1 MSASPSLT
9 NLYRRLKEDPWR
21 KKRTIGFSKD
31 MKLVNEVLFHP
42 FATDSNRQTAVATW
56 LQRQQPCLFG
66 GIAAAKDWMHYC
78 FLKEDDFY
86 LSDEKIAERIQ
97 EELLAWKRRSV
108 RPRNEFSQPAHGFLL
123 MAISRRIALA
133 APDENLKAFAEKIRD
148 LWGCS
153 GSIEASGT
161 THWETLFLENP
172 ADGSFAQFTFSVD
185 FFASQGDRRW
195 WHDHRV
201 PGGIAFTAN
210 SVGHMRRYR
219 EWYLALNQ
227 QEEWVLKTAMETI
240 EKAAET
246 PYGRATWLKP
256 LAKGGRPIVDRL
268 ACPFAEPT
276 KLKEQLQN
284 KDWTRYGGYLHT
296 DHSIRSEF
304 FHEDPKPAGEIT
316 SREYLQDF
324 AYLYDTAS
332 NDYVR
337 FILGSPIAAEEL
349 TKLIG
354 TPESWV
360 KIRGS
365 RLSASRAKRSGAKT
379 KPAAALQGENEV
391 KLLLQKCSRWSLTPE
406 EMAAASE

>member
-1 MSASPSLT
+1 MSASPSLK
-9 NLYRRLKEDPWR
+9 NLYGRLKEDTWR
-21 KKRTIGFSKD
+21 KKRANVFSKD
-31 MKLVNEVLFHP
+31 MNTVHKVLFHP
-42 FATDSNRQTAVATW
+42 YATDSDRQTAIAAW

-78 FLKEDDFY
+78 FLKEEDFY
-86 LSDEKIAERIQ
+86 LSDERITERIQ

-108 RPRNEFSQPAHGFLL
+108 RPRSEFSQPAHGFLL
-123 MAISRRIALA
+123 MVISPRLAIA

-148 LWGCS
+148 LWGCT
-153 GSIEASGT
+153 GTVEASGT

-172 ADGSFAQFTFSVD
+172 ADGSVIEFTFSVD

-195 WHDHRV
+195 WHDHRI
-201 PGGIAFTAN
+201 PGGIGFTAN

-219 EWYLALNQ
+219 EWYLALNHQ
-227 QEEWVLKTAMETI
+227 DEWVLKTAMETI
-240 EKAAET
+240 DKAAET

-256 LAKGGRPIVDRL
+256 LAKGGRPFVDRL
-268 ACPFAEPT
+268 ACPFVDPS

-296 DHSIRSEF
+296 DHSIRPEF
-304 FHEDPKPAGEIT
+304 FHEDPEPAAEIT
-316 SREYLQDF
+316 STEYLQDF
-324 AYLYDTAS
+324 AYLYDAGS
-332 NDYVR
+332 KDHGR

-354 TPESWV
+354 APESWV

-365 RLSASRAKRSGAKT
+365 RLSGSRVKRSGTT
-379 KPAAALQGENEV
+379 KKSAAAVQGENEV
-391 KLLLQKCSRWSLTPE
+391 RLLLKKCSRWALKSE
-406 EMAAASE
+406 EMATASD